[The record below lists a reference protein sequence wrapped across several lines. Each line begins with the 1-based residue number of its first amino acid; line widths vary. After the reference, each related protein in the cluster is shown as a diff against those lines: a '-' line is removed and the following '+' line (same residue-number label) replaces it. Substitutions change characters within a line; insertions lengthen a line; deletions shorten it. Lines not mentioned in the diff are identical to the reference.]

1 MINMKLKLP
10 SLSSIKEKLENYRR
24 VLIVAR
30 KPTVKEFEISAKVT
44 AIGVAIVGL
53 IGYIIYLIFF
63 VLGA

>member
-1 MINMKLKLP
+1 MINMKLRLP